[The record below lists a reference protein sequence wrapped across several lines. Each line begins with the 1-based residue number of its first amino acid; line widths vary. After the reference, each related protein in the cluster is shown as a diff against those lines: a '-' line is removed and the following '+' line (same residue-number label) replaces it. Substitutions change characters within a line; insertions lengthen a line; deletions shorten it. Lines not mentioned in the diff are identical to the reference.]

1 MIHTGASPIHFLGR
15 WLTRLLWAASPT
27 HLEMGAK
34 AHTSWYHCIF
44 CWVVGIRIW
53 SFVIRYSFSTSPAC
67 LSKSLCWFLTYW
79 KNQITCLAII
89 FCIIYALLF
98 FFLFFYSHLLSS
110 LTFSHGD
117 TFGSG
122 VKKSVDFCF
131 MSDGYLF
138 AFLFTNFKKHSKMIL
153 FSGQVEDV
161 VNKVKAFS
169 MTACMQDVSCR
180 LLSLILAGTYILN
193 PGCIH

>member
-1 MIHTGASPIHFLGR
+1 MLVLDILEEPDYLSCHYFL
-15 WLTRLLWAASPT
+15 
-27 HLEMGAK
+27 H
-34 AHTSWYHCIF
+34 Y
-44 CWVVGIRIW
+44 
-53 SFVIRYSFSTSPAC
+53 
-67 LSKSLCWFLTYW
+67 LCSS
-79 KNQITCLAII
+79 
-89 FCIIYALLF
+89 F
-98 FFLFFYSHLLSS
+98 FFCLFFYSHLLSS

-122 VKKSVDFCF
+122 VKKFVDFCF
-131 MSDGYLF
+131 MNDGYLF

>member
-1 MIHTGASPIHFLGR
+1 MGHVPGSRYDFHDFWIYKIMIHTGASPIHFLGR
-15 WLTRLLWAASPT
+15 WLTRLSWAASPT

-53 SFVIRYSFSTSPAC
+53 SSVIGYSFPTPPAC
-67 LSKSLCWFLTYW
+67 LSKSLCWFLIYW

-89 FCIIYALLF
+89 FCIIFVF
-98 FFLFFYSHLLSS
+98 FFFSLSFYSHLLSS

-122 VKKSVDFCF
+122 VKKICGFRF

-138 AFLFTNFKKHSKMIL
+138 AFPFTNFKNIRK
-153 FSGQVEDV
+153 
-161 VNKVKAFS
+161 
-169 MTACMQDVSCR
+169 
-180 LLSLILAGTYILN
+180 
-193 PGCIH
+193 